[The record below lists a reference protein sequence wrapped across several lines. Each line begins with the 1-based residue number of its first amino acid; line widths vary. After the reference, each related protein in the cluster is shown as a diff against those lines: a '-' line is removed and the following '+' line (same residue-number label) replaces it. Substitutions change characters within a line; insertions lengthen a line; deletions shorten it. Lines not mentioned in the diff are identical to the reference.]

1 MGFSPARRSA
11 VSARRQG
18 FGNRRNMC
26 AGPRIVVML
35 IAGIF
40 SLSVAT
46 LAADTYRWKDKDG
59 KVHYGAAVPAEY
71 ADQPYDVLNKAGMV
85 IDHVEDTSVPLEVRA
100 EQKIQERAPL
110 ISEEERARQSD
121 RLLVIQYRS
130 EEEIQE
136 ALELELAQLG
146 YDKKIINQSYEST
159 NAALREQIRQ
169 AADQQR
175 ANQQISP
182 DQQEGIDKL
191 YARRALDEK
200 KRATMAR
207 REERIRSRY
216 HADLERY
223 RFLTSDVETDSEE
236 PQDQG

>member
-1 MGFSPARRSA
+1 MA
-11 VSARRQG
+11 
-18 FGNRRNMC
+18 
-26 AGPRIVVML
+26 IL
-35 IAGIF
+35 IAGIIC
-40 SLSVAT
+40 LSAT
-46 LAADTYRWKDKDG
+46 SLAADTYRWKDKDG
-59 KVHYGAAVPAEY
+59 KTHYGAAVPAEY
-71 ADQPYDVLNKAGMV
+71 ADQPYDVLNNAGMV
-85 IDHVEDTSVPLEVRA
+85 IDHVEDTSIPEEVRV
-100 EQKIQERAPL
+100 EQKTQKRAPL
-110 ISEEERARQSD
+110 ISEEERRRQSD

-136 ALELELAQLG
+136 ALELEIAQLG
-146 YDKKIINQSYEST
+146 YDSRIINQSYEST

-182 DQQEGIDKL
+182 DQQKGIDKL
-191 YARRALDEK
+191 YARRASDEK

-216 HADLERY
+216 QADLERY
-223 RFLTSDVETDSEE
+223 RFLTSEAETDSEE